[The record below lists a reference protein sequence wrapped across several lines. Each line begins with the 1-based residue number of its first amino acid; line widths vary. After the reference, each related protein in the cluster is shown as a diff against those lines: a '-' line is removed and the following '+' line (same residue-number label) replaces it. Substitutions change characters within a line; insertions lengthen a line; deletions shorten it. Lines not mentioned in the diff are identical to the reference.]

1 MGFPRQEYWRGLP
14 FPSPISWLTGPL
26 KRKVPYWGL
35 SIGLCC
41 QQSRYS
47 ALVRGSLCCYIH
59 TKPPWHC
66 LLHLCAQCTVSGEA
80 ESRGC
85 PTSTESSYTWLIN
98 ASSAMMSLVGISVRC
113 RFRYF
118 VYHLTSFSHT
128 SIHPISQLCSFQV
141 HDQPVNPFAIF
152 QETVN
157 VLISG
162 NFSLHK
168 ADE

>member
-1 MGFPRQEYWRGLP
+1 MGFAANRADIQH
-14 FPSPISWLTGPL
+14 
-26 KRKVPYWGL
+26 
-35 SIGLCC
+35 
-41 QQSRYS
+41 SRA